1 MSEHHQGPLE
11 EIEEALVE
19 FERRVIRLG
28 RLKVPLPSKRFVLIA
43 MLIASLL
50 FVSAV
55 LAVTRSPL
63 AKSLILPAVGRVIA
77 ADVRAESLVVE
88 PNGSI
93 VLRGVEARVPGM
105 SSDAGRFFAVDRA
118 KVDLRWLGLLRGEVD
133 VRSVVLD
140 EPVVRVSQSIDTG
153 RLNVAGLSILSAGAG
168 TPSADLPELIAN
180 GAVIEIAEHTTST
193 LRVLKQLRVE
203 GAVRAA
209 DSNSGGYFIELVE
222 ADAGDGRS
230 PLAVT
235 GFFGPGGLTLEL
247 DRVAL
252 ADWGPEVVPAPVRPL
267 WDRMG
272 LAGTVRETRFTYGLD
287 GTVLAEM
294 FVDGVEL
301 SLPIGE
307 SGPAGEPNWARM
319 TEVSGVMRLFSDR
332 VQADLEGLFADLPYD
347 VAIAWD
353 GTSLDAPFEAR
364 LESRSFELAAQPEF
378 LPFAP
383 GVVRRRLASFDN
395 PTGLVDA
402 SVRISRRVGDDG
414 VIGPVR
420 YDGVINFH
428 DVTAA
433 YEHFP
438 YRFSNLAGTARFNN
452 DELVID
458 RIEGTA
464 PSGASILATGRIW
477 PPRSGAQVDLDIRAT
492 GVPLD
497 DAINDALGEGRRKII
512 ATLFNEQRY
521 RELRELGLILTPQ
534 RQRTLR
540 ERREAIAERVERA
553 IRQGDA
559 SEALERRLAEI
570 DAALEA
576 PAFALGGA
584 ADVQVRILREPGD
597 DSEWERIITVRLPEA
612 GLLPE
617 QFPLPIEAEDV
628 VIVIENDQARL
639 AGGVYRALGGGEAT
653 VEADVFL
660 GDADDDV
667 LPDLRIEA
675 WDVAVDER
683 LLHAIPD
690 IGEDGSGDARS
701 AGELLAAL
709 GVRGTVACTA
719 LIAPRPGTEKLGYDI
734 SVTAQGLRAEPASSA
749 GAVSFEDLT
758 GTVEVSERRV
768 AIDLD
773 AEVIHAGVLPD
784 PVAGLPS
791 AGRLSIEGS
800 LDMMPAG
807 DPLIWARIRGERV
820 DLASQLED
828 AIAGFSTTSAAML
841 RDARTR
847 WQPSGI
853 VDVDALVRGPLGD
866 ELDSRVTLTNI
877 QRLAFTAMGG
887 RIELGESA
895 GSVTARAGEGGSISL
910 ESFETEL
917 TYEGE
922 PSGSVIASGTLPL
935 GPVDSYDDSAAD
947 ARLELELEGL
957 RLEGGLA
964 SWFAS
969 ERRGDAV
976 GAWWQKHDPAGV
988 IDASLGVWPRLDEVT
1003 DRAQPAPLALDGV
1016 IRPKRFDLTARN
1028 ERVRFS
1034 RVDGLIEFDSTGGV
1048 FTDVRADAGTW
1059 SIAGDGEWSTPEPGA
1074 TIVRATAD
1082 LEAQGM
1088 PAGLR
1093 AMLPAAV
1100 AEVVDGIE
1108 FDAAGPLRG
1117 LSIEL
1122 AASRAAGEDRWAF
1135 DTSGDVGFQDA
1146 SLKAG
1151 VQVRDADGSMEFAA
1165 SRPRPELPAEF
1176 DLRVLAER
1184 ALVSGVEATS
1194 ARVRVMS
1201 GEAEREIFV
1210 PLISADCHG
1219 GRVAGE
1225 AVLTPAG
1232 DDSES
1237 PLRYA
1242 ATLTASGVR
1251 LAAVLRDIARSLE
1264 LDSTGLAR
1272 TNGEFD
1278 TPDVDTSR
1286 GEIDAEFGISG
1297 TVDQPETRRGRG
1309 SLRVAGGEVVDI
1321 PGILPLIEVS
1331 NFQLPASEQ
1340 LDFARATFYLDD
1352 ERVSFEDVSVYSSSI
1367 EILGF
1372 GTMTWPERILDLRFN
1387 SRAARRIPVVS
1398 DVLEGIR
1405 DELIST
1411 QVVGPLGDYEVKVV
1425 QLSGTRAV
1433 LGKVFGA
1440 EESDQDQRLRE
1451 LKRRAEQERTRLA
1464 RPSATAPAGR

>member
-1 MSEHHQGPLE
+1 MSEHHHGPLE

-19 FERRVIRLG
+19 FERRVVRLG
-28 RLKVPLPSKRFVLIA
+28 RLKVPLPSRRLVLIA
-43 MLIASLL
+43 LL
-50 FVSAV
+50 LVSVVFVGAV

-105 SSDAGRFFAVDRA
+105 SSEAGRFFAAARA
-118 KVDLRWLGLLRGEVD
+118 EVDLRWLGLLRGQVD
-133 VRSVVLD
+133 VRSVVVD
-140 EPVVRVSQSIDTG
+140 APVVRVSQSIDTG

-168 TPSADLPELIAN
+168 TPSAELPELVAN
-180 GAVIEIAEHTTST
+180 GAIIEIAEHTRST

-209 DSNSGGYFIELVE
+209 DSDTGGYFIELVE
-222 ADAGDGRS
+222 VDAAEGRS

-235 GFFGPGGLTLEL
+235 GFFGSRGLTLEL

-267 WDRMG
+267 WDRIG

-301 SLPIGE
+301 SLPIGA
-307 SGPAGEPNWARM
+307 SGPEGEPNWARM
-319 TEVSGVMRLFSDR
+319 TEVSGVVRMFSDR
-332 VQADLEGLFADLPYD
+332 VQADLDGLLADLPYD
-347 VAIAWD
+347 VVIAWD
-353 GTSLDAPFEAR
+353 GTALDAPFEAR

-383 GVVRRRLASFDN
+383 GVVQRRLASFGN

-402 SVRISRRVGDDG
+402 SVRISRRADADG
-414 VIGPVR
+414 VVGPVL
-420 YDGVINFH
+420 YDGVINFQNV
-428 DVTAA
+428 DAA

-438 YRFSNLAGTARFNN
+438 YRFSNLAGTARFSN

-464 PSGASILATGRIW
+464 RSGASVVATGRIW
-477 PPRSGAQVDLDIRAT
+477 PPRSGAQVDLDIRAES
-492 GVPLD
+492 VPLD
-497 DAINDALGEGRRKII
+497 DVLNDALGEGRRKII
-512 ATLFNEQRY
+512 ATLFNEERY

-534 RQRTLR
+534 RERTLR
-540 ERREAIAERVERA
+540 ERRGVIAARLERA
-553 IRQGDA
+553 LRSGESSDV
-559 SEALERRLAEI
+559 LESRLAEI

-576 PAFALGGA
+576 PSFALGGA
-584 ADVQVRILREPGD
+584 ADVEVRILRDPGD
-597 DSEWERIITVRLPEA
+597 DSEWERIITVRLPKA

-660 GDADDDV
+660 GGADDDV
-667 LPDLRIEA
+667 MPDLRIEA

-690 IGEDGSGDARS
+690 VGEAGTDDARS

-709 GVRGTVACTA
+709 GVRGTVSCTA
-719 LIAPRPGTEKLGYDI
+719 LVAPRPGTEKLGYDV
-734 SVTAQGLRAEPASSA
+734 SVRAQGLRAEPASSD

-768 AIDLD
+768 GIDLD
-773 AEVIHAGVLPD
+773 ADVVHAGVLPD

-828 AIAGFSTTSAAML
+828 AIAVFSSTSAEML
-841 RDARTR
+841 REVRSR
-847 WQPSGI
+847 WQPEGL
-853 VDVDALVRGPLGD
+853 VDIDALVRGPLGT
-866 ELDSRVTLTNI
+866 ELDARVTLDNI

-887 RIELGESA
+887 RIALGQSE
-895 GSVTARAGEGGSISL
+895 GSVTARAGAGGSVSL
-910 ESFETEL
+910 DSFATEL
-917 TYEGE
+917 TYNGE
-922 PSGSVIASGTLPL
+922 PSGRVVASGTLPL
-935 GPVDSYDDSAAD
+935 GPASAYDDRVAD
-947 ARLELELEGL
+947 DRLELELEGL

-964 SWFAS
+964 SWFAL
-969 ERRGDAV
+969 ERLGPAV
-976 GAWWQKHDPAGV
+976 GGWWQKHDPGGV
-988 IDASLGVWPRLDEVT
+988 IDASLGVWARVDEVV
-1003 DRAQPAPLALDGV
+1003 DPSEPAPLALDGV
-1016 IRPKRFDLTARN
+1016 IRPRRFDLTARG

-1034 RVDGLIEFDSTGGV
+1034 HVEGLIEFDSTGGV
-1048 FTDVRADAGTW
+1048 FTGMRADAGAW
-1059 SIAGDGEWSTPEPGA
+1059 SFITDGEWSTPEPGA
-1074 TIVRATAD
+1074 AILRATAAID
-1082 LEAQGM
+1082 SRGM

-1093 AMLPAAV
+1093 ALLPSTV
-1100 AEVVDGIE
+1100 AEIFDGVE
-1108 FDAAGPLRG
+1108 FEAAGPIRAEG
-1117 LSIEL
+1117 LEI
-1122 AASRAAGEDRWAF
+1122 AGSRAAGEDRWAF
-1135 DTSGDVGFQDA
+1135 DTSGDVVFEDA
-1146 SLKAG
+1146 ALEIG
-1151 VQVRDADGSMEFAA
+1151 VRIRDADGTMAFVA

-1176 DLRVLAER
+1176 DLRVLADR
-1184 ALVSGVEATS
+1184 ALVAGVETTG

-1219 GRVAGE
+1219 GRIAGE
-1225 AVLTPAG
+1225 AVVTPAG
-1232 DDSES
+1232 AGAES
-1237 PLRYA
+1237 PMRYA

-1251 LAAVLRDIARSLE
+1251 LASVLRDIARSLE
-1264 LDSTGLAR
+1264 LDSGGLAR
-1272 TNGEFD
+1272 TNSDFD
-1278 TPDVDTSR
+1278 VPDVDSSR
-1286 GEIDAEFGISG
+1286 GQIDAEFGISG
-1297 TVDQPETRRGRG
+1297 TVDRPETRRGRG

-1340 LDFARATFYLDD
+1340 LDFARATFYVDD

-1440 EESDQDQRLRE
+1440 EESEQDQRLRE
-1451 LKRRAEQERTRLA
+1451 LKQRAEEERSRLA
-1464 RPSATAPAGR
+1464 RPRATAPAGR